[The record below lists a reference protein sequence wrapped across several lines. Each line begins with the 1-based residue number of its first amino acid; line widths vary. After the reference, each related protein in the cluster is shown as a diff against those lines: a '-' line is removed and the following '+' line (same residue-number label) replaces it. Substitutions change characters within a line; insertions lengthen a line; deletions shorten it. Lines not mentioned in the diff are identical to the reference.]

1 MSIKEVIGQ
10 KEVWGRLM
18 QMVEENRI
26 PHALLFCGPRGCGKM
41 ATALAFASYLMG
53 ERDEAN
59 LAPGNPSPMNSA
71 EPRRCSRSGNIP
83 TSTSPTPL
91 SRLRI
96 CLATTSR

>member
-1 MSIKEVIGQ
+1 MSINEVIGQ

-59 LAPGNPSPMNSA
+59 LAPGESLSD
-71 EPRRCSRSGNIP
+71 EQR
-83 TSTSPTPL
+83 TSPTPP